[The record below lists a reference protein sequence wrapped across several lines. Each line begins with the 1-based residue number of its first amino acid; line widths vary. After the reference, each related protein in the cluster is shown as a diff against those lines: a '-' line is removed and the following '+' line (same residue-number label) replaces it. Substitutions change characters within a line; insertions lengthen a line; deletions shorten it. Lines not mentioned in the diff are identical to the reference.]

1 MEYRLRVYST
11 RVAEQE
17 PASDQWD
24 SLRAVINCFKVVRSR
39 AGDLQSVSP
48 DWNAEPVVAGHH
60 APCAFR
66 RLMPRCVSGYALGRP
81 PGASGLATARI
92 RRWLRLVAA
101 NAGNRQAELVA
112 RAGPLAIGFTS
123 LARAFRPD
131 FPAALRLTAIRS
143 PAAAPRIRLNRASVP
158 GRSELTS
165 AIGNA
170 LSNGLHQAL
179 ANRFVGDLRCVEPI
193 ALVSSEPTANGAHG
207 GESAFLG
214 LMGWIRVARPG
225 ASCRLDQ

>member
-1 MEYRLRVYST
+1 MGFASRRYQSLQGRSVESRGFAVGESGLECRARRRRTPCTVRLQTTDAALCVRIRPWSAPGGI
-11 RVAEQE
+11 RLGHGKDPAVA
-17 PASDQWD
+17 A
-24 SLRAVINCFKVVRSR
+24 ARSR
-39 AGDLQSVSP
+39 ERR
-48 DWNAEPVVAGHH
+48 EPPSRTRG
-60 APCAFR
+60 
-66 RLMPRCVSGYALGRP
+66 
-81 PGASGLATARI
+81 
-92 RRWLRLVAA
+92 
-101 NAGNRQAELVA
+101 
-112 RAGPLAIGFTS
+112 RAGPLAIGLTS

-143 PAAAPRIRLNRASVP
+143 RAAAPRIRLNRASVP

-165 AIGNA
+165 AIGNG
-170 LSNGLHQAL
+170 LSDGLHQAL
-179 ANRFVGDLRCVEPI
+179 ANRFVDDLRCVEPI